1 MRIFK
6 KLFESVSEKRDTLQ
20 INKRIILD
28 FNNKRDVWNAR
39 RRFSY

>member
-20 INKRIILD
+20 INKRISLD
-28 FNNKRDVWNAR
+28 YSNKRDVWNSR